1 MAGNGGRVAG
11 IISIVLSVL
20 AAVAGI
26 LNYAGK
32 HPRRGLVALIACGVL
47 LILGIVLFVASRRGP
62 QQTPQT

>member
-1 MAGNGGRVAG
+1 MAGGKVAG
-11 IISIVLSVL
+11 IISIVLSAL

-47 LILGIVLFVASRRGP
+47 LILGIVLLVVARGGQ
-62 QQTPQT
+62 QQTPTT